1 MNYFLISGIFAK
13 KLLRRTSH
21 LSMGACFSRSGQLL
35 CSAVSTFHRPMI
47 IRLFLSILH
56 FYPLKYYNRDEQCQ

>member
-47 IRLFLSILH
+47 IRLFFVHTTFLSIKIL
-56 FYPLKYYNRDEQCQ
+56 